1 MKDFRAAVE
10 AGDFAALGEL
20 LAEDVVFRSPVAFK
34 PYEGRPI
41 VAAILRGVGRVF
53 EDFRYVRELAD
64 PSTGSGSGA
73 TGSALVFETVVDGVS
88 VNGIDLIRTNEAGL
102 ISELT
107 VMVRPLS
114 GANALAEA
122 MGQQFPQIQSEA
134 LAELTG
140 ETR

>member
-1 MKDFRAAVE
+1 MKAFRAAVE
-10 AGDFAALGEL
+10 AGDFAALGDL

-34 PYEGRPI
+34 PYQGKPI

-53 EDFRYVRELAD
+53 TEFRYVRELAD
-64 PSTGSGSGA
+64 EDDR
-73 TGSALVFETVVDGVS
+73 GSALVFETVVDGVS
-88 VNGIDLIRTNEAGL
+88 VNGIDLIRINEDGL

-122 MGQQFPQIQSEA
+122 MGKKFPQIQEEA
-134 LAELTG
+134 IAAMAG
-140 ETR
+140 E

>member
-1 MKDFRAAVE
+1 MKTFRAAVE
-10 AGDFAALGEL
+10 AGDFATLGDL

-34 PYEGRPI
+34 PYEGRAI

-53 EDFRYVRELAD
+53 TDFRYVRELAD
-64 PSTGSGSGA
+64 DDGC
-73 TGSALVFETVVDGVS
+73 GSALVFETFVDGVS
-88 VNGIDLIRTNEAGL
+88 TNGIDLIRTNDDGL

-114 GANALAEA
+114 AANALAQA
-122 MGQQFPQIQSEA
+122 MGVQFDQIQAEA
-134 LAELTG
+134 LADLTG